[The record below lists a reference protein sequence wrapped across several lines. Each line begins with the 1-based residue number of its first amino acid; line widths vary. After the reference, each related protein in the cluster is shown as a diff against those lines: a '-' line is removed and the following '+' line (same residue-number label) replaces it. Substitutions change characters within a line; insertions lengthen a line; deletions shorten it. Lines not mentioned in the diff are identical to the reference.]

1 MNQHFRQLYQFQV
14 VRVSRKRLRCLV
26 SFFLRLWIR
35 LVKFAV
41 DTLELFLE
49 LRANGRA
56 QYAKTPRVPGGKPR
70 GIIQLILKSSDQRL
84 CIHVCRLWE
93 THQLQDSRSHV
104 AEGTVLHTLYFV
116 AGIDNNELNRIE

>member
-1 MNQHFRQLYQFQV
+1 MNQHFRQLCQFQV

-56 QYAKTPRVPGGKPR
+56 RYAKTPRAPGGNR
-70 GIIQLILKSSDQRL
+70 G
-84 CIHVCRLWE
+84 V
-93 THQLQDSRSHV
+93 
-104 AEGTVLHTLYFV
+104 
-116 AGIDNNELNRIE
+116 

>member
-1 MNQHFRQLYQFQV
+1 MNQYFHQLCQFQV

-41 DTLELFLE
+41 DALELFLE

-56 QYAKTPRVPGGKPR
+56 RYAKTPRASGGNR
-70 GIIQLILKSSDQRL
+70 GGIIQLILKSSDQRF
-84 CIHVCRLWE
+84 CVHVGRLRK
-93 THQLQDSRSHV
+93 THQLEDSRSHV
-104 AEGTVLHTLYFV
+104 AEGTVLHALYFV
-116 AGIDNNELNRIE
+116 TGIDNNELNRIE